1 MMNNFDTSMFPYY
14 NMENNVINTP
24 DPHYY
29 NAQNMKYIDNEDDRP
44 DIYRFIRDFNDKTR
58 PEFNDKLFERSNED
72 IIEGIKKVIL
82 SCRRDKYFI
91 LDVLGFEVITDYDKI
106 QDTLREY
113 YGGKNKDKSQ
123 NPYEYISIRDSDIM
137 LLKTT
142 YYIKLNIPADKI
154 GVDSRTKKPKQSE
167 GKFQSL
173 IILPIYVDKYYFRI
187 GGNYYSPMYQ
197 IVDGSTYNNVTS
209 ANSKNTKVTLKT
221 QFMPINTYREMVE
234 VVNLG
239 DNQTLPCTLYT
250 AYVFKKKID
259 GLKFI
264 LGRYGIYGASELL
277 GIQQIYITEIPED
290 FTEKQLHSNPPM
302 NPDIY
307 YNLILKNSKGAVNS
321 RVIISVPKILF
332 DRDRITQTFCYTLMK
347 NIKKYNDFEDVFDP
361 RYWTMSL
368 GGEFSSATL
377 GKGIPVLDSFES
389 IYDIRTRETI
399 NLPPED
405 KEDTYN
411 ILMWLLREFSLLRK
425 KDNLDISTK
434 LLRMADEYLP
444 YIYAAKL
451 STGIY
456 RISDKGA
463 NVSFNDIIR
472 VINTDPAYLI
482 KNMNTSNLVPY
493 VDHVNDNDAEI
504 ALACTVK
511 GISGIGEQGGKSA
524 VPIVYRYVHPSHLGR
539 LDLDASSSS
548 DPGLSGM
555 VVPTL
560 ETSNGHFSVC
570 DEPNGWKDYY
580 AGILE
585 QSNADNGIKDACTSD
600 RNFPLAYD
608 YVKDDMVK
616 ETISERKV
624 YRNAII
630 DVNGVIDYGGLGVVI
645 GNDVEEVVYKYNGN

>member
-154 GVDSRTKKPKQSE
+154 GVDSRTKKLKQSE

-630 DVNGVIDYGGLGVVI
+630 DVNGIIDYGGLGVVI

>member
-1 MMNNFDTSMFPYY
+1 MNNFDTSMFPYY

-29 NAQNMKYIDNEDDRP
+29 NAQNMKYIDNDDNQP
-44 DIYRFIRDFNDKTR
+44 NVYRFLREFNERKRPKFNDA
-58 PEFNDKLFERSNED
+58 LFERSNEA

-106 QDTLREY
+106 QDTLRDY

-123 NPYEYISIRDSDIM
+123 NPYEYINIRGSDVM

-142 YYIKLNIPADKI
+142 YYIKLNIPPDKI

-209 ANSKNTKVTLKT
+209 SNSKNTKVTLKT
-221 QFMPINTYREMVE
+221 QFMPINIYREMMD

-239 DNQTLPCTLYT
+239 ENKTIPCTLYA
-250 AYVFKKKID
+250 AYIFKKKMD
-259 GLKFI
+259 AMKFI

-290 FTEKQLHSNPPM
+290 FTEKQLHANPPM

-307 YNLILKNSKGAVNS
+307 YNLIMKNAKGTVNS
-321 RVIISVPKILF
+321 RVIVSVPKTLF
-332 DRDRITQTFCYTLMK
+332 DRDRITQSFCYTIMK
-347 NIKKYNDFEDVFDP
+347 NIKRYNEFEDVFDP

-368 GGEFSSATL
+368 GGEFSSLTL
-377 GKGIPVLDSFES
+377 DKGIPVLDSFES

-411 ILMWLLREFSLLRK
+411 IVMWLLREFSSLRK

-524 VPIVYRYVHPSHLGR
+524 VPIVYRYVHPSHMGR

-560 ETSNGHFSVC
+560 ETDNGHFSVC
-570 DEPNGWKDYY
+570 DEPNGWKGYY
-580 AGILE
+580 AGVLE
-585 QSNADNGIKDACTSD
+585 QSNTENGIRDAVTSE
-600 RNFPLAYD
+600 RAFPLAYD

-616 ETISERKV
+616 ETIAERKV

-630 DVNGVIDYGGLGVVI
+630 DINGVIDYGGMGVVI
-645 GNDVEEVVYKYNGN
+645 GDDVEEVVYKYNGN